1 MHGKSWYAPCIMNT
15 PLKGHLILLMAPS
28 GSGKKHM
35 VDTIL
40 ATHSD
45 VYFAKTYT
53 TRPMRKGVEEN
64 PLYSF
69 ISREEFQTMINAG
82 EFIEWAEFSGN
93 FYGTPKSE
101 VLGPLAAGKVVFK
114 EMELQGVEQ
123 MRKLVPKENLTV
135 VYIDA
140 GSWEDL
146 KERIT
151 KRAEI
156 SEQELELRR
165 QRFELEQQAQGAAD
179 VMISNRNGE
188 LEIAMQS
195 MESLVRGIVDSIEK

>member
-1 MHGKSWYAPCIMNT
+1 MDMLS
-15 PLKGHLILLMAPS
+15 LKGHLVLLMAPS

-40 ATHSD
+40 ATHRD
-45 VYFAKTYT
+45 IYFAKTYT
-53 TRPMRKGVEEN
+53 SRAIRQGAEEN

-69 ISREEFQTMINAG
+69 VTREAFEEMIQDN

-101 VLGPLAAGKVVFK
+101 IINPLQAGKVVFK

-123 MRKLVPKENLTV
+123 IRKSIAKDHLTV

-140 GSWEDL
+140 GNWEEL
-146 KERIT
+146 KGRIT

-156 SEQELELRR
+156 SEAELELRR
-165 QRFELEQQAQGAAD
+165 KRFLHEQQAQPEAD
-179 VMISNRNGE
+179 VTIRNRNGE
-188 LEIAMQS
+188 LEVAMQT
-195 MESLVRGIVDSIEK
+195 MEALVRGIVDSLKK